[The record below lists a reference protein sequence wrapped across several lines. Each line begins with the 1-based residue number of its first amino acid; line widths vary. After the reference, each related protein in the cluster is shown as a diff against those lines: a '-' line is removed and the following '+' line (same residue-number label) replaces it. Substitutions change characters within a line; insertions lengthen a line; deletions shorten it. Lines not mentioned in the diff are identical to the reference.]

1 MFTKFID
8 FSTKNEQ
15 DAYLQSLISTMPVK
29 SRRPRKQE
37 GARLNQS
44 TFSYSVSCSSGKFSI
59 CKNAFVNIHGITH
72 DRVRRLCLL
81 LRDGKIPQDMRGQN
95 RPGNAIPGATVEA
108 IKEHI
113 SSFPVKQAHY
123 SSREYRY
130 LSEQLNVKIMHNLF
144 KKKHPEY
151 VSVKYDFYLKVFH
164 EAFSL
169 TFGRPKVDTCCEC
182 ETLKLK
188 IHSKSLNDTA
198 KRVAVAE
205 KMVHLRRA
213 RKFYTKLDEVT
224 NLVTTDDTVFGICI
238 DYMQNLQLPSIPIQE
253 AFYLRQLV
261 VNVFCIHNLKDN
273 SATFYVYNEGTAGK
287 GPNEVCSFLIEYLRT
302 IPENIKYL
310 HIFSDGCLA
319 QNKNNTMVRMFM
331 ALVSLEK
338 FQIINQYF
346 PIRGHSFLP
355 CDRDFGVVKRSLKK
369 FDHTYTLEEYT
380 KRISECPRKQKFTVK
395 VPKTEDI
402 LDFKQWWPKHYKK
415 TCVSAESQGR
425 GTHKDLKVSF
435 KINQFMHFT
444 YSSNAPNKV
453 TARNFIEGM
462 SSHTFLLQTS
472 KDKRIPLPE
481 AKAYTGPLPINR
493 KKMDN
498 LKTFQKYLTDDPEV
512 QNFWD
517 EIYTWPT
524 KETEDEN

>member
-1 MFTKFID
+1 MVSEANRLEIFTKFID

-29 SRRPRKQE
+29 NRRPRKE
-37 GARLNQS
+37 ERARLNQS
-44 TFSYSVSCSSGKFSI
+44 TFSYSVSCSTGKFSV
-59 CKNAFVNIHGITH
+59 CKNAFVSIHGISP

-95 RPGNAIPGATVEA
+95 KPGNAISGETVEV

-113 SSFPVKQAHY
+113 DSFPVKQAHY

-130 LSEQLNVKIMHNLF
+130 LSEQLNVKIMHKLF
-144 KKKHPEY
+144 KDKHPEY
-151 VSVKYDFYLKVFH
+151 ASVKYDFYLKVFH

-188 IHSKSLNDTA
+188 INSKSLNDNA
-198 KRVAVAE
+198 KRVAAAE

-213 RKFYTKLDEVT
+213 RKFYSKLEEVT
-224 NLVTTDDTVFGICI
+224 NLIKTDDTVFGICI

-273 SATFYVYNEGTAGK
+273 SATFYLYNEGIAAK
-287 GPNEVCSFLIEYLRT
+287 GPNEVCSFLMDYLKN
-302 IPENIKYL
+302 IPENVKTL
-310 HIFSDGCLA
+310 HLFSDGCLP
-319 QNKNNTMVRMFM
+319 QNKNNTVVRLFM
-331 ALVSLEK
+331 ALVSQDK
-338 FQIINQYF
+338 FQTINQYF

-355 CDRDFGVVKRSLKK
+355 CDRDFSVVKRGLKK
-369 FDHTYTLEEYT
+369 FDHTYTLDEYR
-380 KRISECPRKQKFTVK
+380 KRILECPRKQKFSIK

-402 LDFKQWWPKHYKK
+402 TDFKQWWPKHYKK
-415 TCVSAESQGR
+415 TCLSAESQGR
-425 GTHKDLKVSF
+425 GIRKDLKVSF

-444 YSSNAPNKV
+444 YSSNTPNKV
-453 TARNFIEGM
+453 TARDFIEGM

-472 KDKRIPLPE
+472 KEKRIPLPE
-481 AKAYTGPLPINR
+481 EKAYTGPLPIN
-493 KKMDN
+493 KK
-498 LKTFQKYLTDDPEV
+498 KWIT
-512 QNFWD
+512 
-517 EIYTWPT
+517 
-524 KETEDEN
+524 